1 MVNKNKHNILFN
13 DVNCKLMQ
21 KVYKFIQLNSL
32 FNEQHKLLENIFLK
46 QLCLNLM
53 LWYTHL
59 G

>member
-13 DVNCKLMQ
+13 NVNCKLMQ

-32 FNEQHKLLENIFLK
+32 FNEQRKLLKNIFLR
-46 QLCLNLM
+46 QWCLNLM
-53 LWYTHL
+53 QWYTHL